1 MPKKMFAWVAAA
13 VAAAT
18 LLLLSWIRSAAA
30 DPSPAFNA
38 NLTAQA
44 AVLIDADTGQVLV
57 SKNAEKREEPASTT
71 KILTALVALQHGNL
85 QDVVTVSKNDWGLE
99 GSSAYLEAG
108 EQQTLENML
117 YALMLPSGN
126 DAAAAIAE
134 HIGGSIA
141 GFAQM
146 MNATAVA
153 VGATGSHFVNPHG
166 LPDRNHY
173 TTPLDLAR
181 ITRVAMQNPEFARIV
196 ATKSFELPGGHQERL
211 FYNHNK
217 LLWRYEGAT
226 GVKTGYTDA
235 AGHTLVASAQRGD
248 RRLIAVLMDD
258 QREASWT
265 DAEKLLDYGFSLS
278 DPTPVVQ
285 PQQAVANLPV
295 NAGSQ
300 KTVPVVA
307 TQELKLFLAPGE
319 VQRLERRVDLPSVL
333 SAPVTAGQKVGRM
346 DFVENGK
353 VLGTV
358 DLAVGTD
365 VPVQA
370 VSIWRRA
377 SGGARRAAAAAL
389 HLLLWA
395 GGGLLALFVLLVILA
410 RFRGRGGRRRLRR
423 TRSRSSGDYLPLHRV
438 IRRNFG
444 D

>member
-1 MPKKMFAWVAAA
+1 MPKILPRVVAAA
-13 VAAAT
+13 AAAT

-134 HIGGSIA
+134 HIGGSID

-146 MNATAVA
+146 MNATAIA

-196 ATKSFELPGGHQERL
+196 VTKSFELPGGRHQRL

-319 VQRLERRVDLPSVL
+319 VQRLDRRVDLPPAL

-365 VPVQA
+365 VPVRA
-370 VSIWRRA
+370 VSAWRRA
-377 SGGARRAAAAAL
+377 SNGVLQPAMVL
-389 HLLLWA
+389 KLLLWA
-395 GGGLLALFVLLVILA
+395 GGALLALFVLLVILA